1 MFPQKSLEAI
11 FERDLDQLP
20 LPDADRWVPTE
31 KRDFFPVVAVAAL
44 AIFLMVGLMT
54 VAGIRDQVSSS
65 VLASPPA
72 RPTSSGGRLIGP
84 LPNDY
89 RNTEFGYNLIVPAW
103 LRVSDVLPANAA
115 TKGLLSSVRF
125 TGRNPEQERAFL
137 ASAGAASRA
146 GEIPSWDLVIDV
158 WQRDGL
164 SAEQWATQRDGCGRG
179 GDIRVSACTLGSTV
193 IHGTTAV
200 TAEWT
205 ESSGAT
211 VHAFYFE
218 RGPNILVLRY
228 AIGAEG
234 ERPQDVT
241 ATLLDQVVRSIGLV

>member
-1 MFPQKSLEAI
+1 MFRQNSLEAI

-31 KRDFFPVVAVAAL
+31 KRDLVPVAAVAAF
-44 AIFLMVGLMT
+44 AIFLMVGLVT
-54 VAGIRDQVSSS
+54 VAGMRASS
-65 VLASPPA
+65 VLASPPV

-84 LPNDY
+84 LPNEY
-89 RNTEFGYNLIVPAW
+89 RNTEFGYNLTVPAW
-103 LRVSDVLPANAA
+103 LRVSDVPPANAA
-115 TKGLLSSVRF
+115 AKGLLRSVRF

-164 SAEQWATQRDGCGRG
+164 SAEQWASQRDGCA
-179 GDIRVSACTLGSTV
+179 SSCTLGSTV

-200 TAEWT
+200 TTEWT
-205 ESSGAT
+205 EPAGAT

>member
-20 LPDADRWVPTE
+20 LPDADRWIPTE

-44 AIFLMVGLMT
+44 AIFLMVGLVT

-89 RNTEFGYNLIVPAW
+89 RNTEFGYNLTVPAW
-103 LRVSDVLPANAA
+103 LRASNLLPTNAA
-115 TKGLLSSVRF
+115 AKGLLHSVRF
-125 TGRNPEQERAFL
+125 TGRSPDQESAL
-137 ASAGAASRA
+137 LGSAGARS
-146 GEIPSWDLVIDV
+146 GQTPTWDLLIEV

-164 SAEQWATQRDGCGRG
+164 SAGEWATQHDGCAA
-179 GDIRVSACTLGSTV
+179 ACTVGSTV
-193 IHGTTAV
+193 IHGTSAV

-205 ESSGAT
+205 DSSDAR

-228 AIGAEG
+228 AIGPEA

-241 ATLLDQVVRSIGLV
+241 PELLEQVVRSIGLV

>member
-1 MFPQKSLEAI
+1 MSPQKSLEAI

-31 KRDFFPVVAVAAL
+31 KRDLFPVAAVAAL
-44 AIFLMVGLMT
+44 AIFLMVGLVT
-54 VAGIRDQVSSS
+54 VAGIRDQVSSR
-65 VLASPPA
+65 VLSSPPTLV
-72 RPTSSGGRLIGP
+72 RPTVIGGVGIGP

-89 RNTEFGYNLIVPAW
+89 RNTEFGYNLTVPAW
-103 LRVSDVLPANAA
+103 LRASNVLPTNAA
-115 TKGLLSSVRF
+115 AKGLLHSARF
-125 TGRNPEQERAFL
+125 TGRSPDQESAL
-137 ASAGAASRA
+137 LGSAGARS
-146 GEIPSWDLVIDV
+146 GQTPTWDLLIEV

-164 SAEQWATQRDGCGRG
+164 SAGEWATQHDRCAA
-179 GDIRVSACTLGSTV
+179 ACTVGSAV
-193 IHGTTAV
+193 IHGTSAL

-205 ESSGAT
+205 DSSDAR

-228 AIGAEG
+228 AIGSEA

-241 ATLLDQVVRSIGLV
+241 PELLEQVVRSIGLV